1 MHGQAQNLRGATLQE
16 TQTLDFYYLNKL
28 NTREKLQF
36 FLSNS
41 LIVNWMLL
49 GQPDFAKIYLNFLE
63 RPI

>member
-28 NTREKLQF
+28 NTREKPQF

-41 LIVNWMLL
+41 LIVN
-49 GQPDFAKIYLNFLE
+49 
-63 RPI
+63 

>member
-41 LIVNWMLL
+41 LVVN
-49 GQPDFAKIYLNFLE
+49 
-63 RPI
+63 